1 MENLS
6 EIKYMKTVAII
17 APTGM
22 LGGAVYAQ
30 LKDHYK
36 LVLVL
41 RDPKKLEELDRH
53 YGGVSTHQ
61 SVVIDSNAIYQDYL
75 HGFHTAVVSS
85 SVKKLLDAIGPVDAV
100 INCAGITNRYSAQKP
115 LEAMFVN
122 GALPHI
128 FSYHYGSKLIHIT
141 TDCVY
146 DGIKGAP
153 YDETSPPN
161 PTDIY
166 GISKLLGEPKDHS
179 LVFRT
184 SIIGPEISGFVSLLE
199 WVKQQEGKTIK
210 GFTNHLWNGIT
221 TKEFGNICDKIIN
234 NRDAFPKS
242 GLFHIFSND
251 VTKYEMVMKI
261 KEKFGVNVNIEPEES
276 SPIDRRLGSIHDLCK
291 KLQIPSFNKMMEQL

>member
-6 EIKYMKTVAII
+6 NTRDMKTVAII

-22 LGGAVYAQ
+22 LGSAVYAQ
-30 LKDHYK
+30 LKDYYK

-61 SVVIDSNAIYQDYL
+61 SVVIDSDAIYQDYL

-115 LEAMFVN
+115 LEAMFII

-221 TKEFGNICDKIIN
+221 TKEFGNICDKIIS

-261 KEKFGVNVNIEPEES
+261 KEKFGVNVNIGPEES

-291 KLQIPSFNKMMEQL
+291 KLKIPSFVEMVQQL

>member
-1 MENLS
+1 
-6 EIKYMKTVAII
+6 MKTVVII

-22 LGGAVYAQ
+22 LGSAVYAQ
-30 LKDHYK
+30 LKDRYK
-36 LVLVL
+36 LILVL
-41 RDPKKLEELDRH
+41 RDLKKLEYLDKY
-53 YGGVSTHQ
+53 YGGISMHQ
-61 SVVIDSNAIYQDYL
+61 SVIIDSEGIYQDYL
-75 HGFHTAVVSS
+75 NGFHTAAISP
-85 SVKKLLDAIGPVDAV
+85 SVKKLLDEIGLVDAV

-153 YDETSPPN
+153 YNEMSPPN

-166 GISKLLGEPKDHS
+166 GMSKLLGEPKQHS

-221 TKEFGNICDKIIN
+221 TKEFGNICDKIIS
-234 NRDAFPKS
+234 NRDAYPES

-251 VTKYEMVMKI
+251 VTKYEMVTKL
-261 KEKFGVNVNIEPEES
+261 KEKYGVNIKIEPTES
-276 SPIDRRLGSIHDLCK
+276 NSIDRRLSSKYDICQKLKIH
-291 KLQIPSFNKMMEQL
+291 SFDKMLNEI

>member
-1 MENLS
+1 
-6 EIKYMKTVAII
+6 MKTVAII

-22 LGGAVYAQ
+22 LGSAVYAQ

-41 RDPKKLEELDRH
+41 RNPKKLEELDRH
-53 YGGVSTHQ
+53 YGGVSMHQ
-61 SVVIDSNAIYQDYL
+61 SVIIDSGGIYQDYL
-75 HGFHTAVVSS
+75 KGFHTAAVSS

-146 DGIKGAP
+146 DGIDGAP
-153 YDETSPPN
+153 YNEMSPPN

-184 SIIGPEISGFVSLLE
+184 SIIGPEITGFVSLLE
-199 WVKQQEGKTIK
+199 WVKKQERKTIK

-221 TKEFGNICDKIIN
+221 TKEFGNICDKIIS

>member
-1 MENLS
+1 
-6 EIKYMKTVAII
+6 MKTVAII

-22 LGGAVYAQ
+22 LGSAVYAQ
-30 LKDHYK
+30 LKDYYK

-53 YGGVSTHQ
+53 YGGVSEHR
-61 SVVIDSNAIYQDYL
+61 SVVIDSDAIYQDYL

-166 GISKLLGEPKDHS
+166 GISKLLGEPKNHS

-184 SIIGPEISGFVSLLE
+184 SIIGPEITGFVSLLE
-199 WVKQQEGKTIK
+199 WVKKQEGKTIK

-221 TKEFGNICDKIIN
+221 TFEFGRICGEIIDY
-234 NRDAFPKS
+234 RERYPAT
-242 GLFHIFSND
+242 GLYHLFSTD
-251 VTKYEMVMKI
+251 VTKFEMVSKI
-261 KEKFGVNVNIEPEES
+261 AKKYNIQCEITPDDGTF
-276 SPIDRRLGSIHDLCK
+276 IDRRLSSKHNVCE
-291 KLQIPSFNKMMEQL
+291 KLKIPSFDEMLDNLQ